1 MMREGRARRAVVALL
16 AGLLASA
23 APLAAQDVAIRN
35 ATVLTVTNGTIE
47 NATVLIRGGR
57 ITAVGRDVAIPTGV
71 RVIDGTGKY
80 VMPGIIDAHS
90 HMAIDGG
97 INEGSESVTPEVIV
111 PVRDDDVTIY
121 RALAGGVTSALLL
134 HGSAN
139 TVGGQSAV
147 IKMRWGQ
154 PADSLYFKG
163 AHRIVKFALGE
174 NVTRAS
180 SDAPVDQRRFPMSRM
195 GVEQTLR
202 WWFTRAQEYDKEWTQ
217 YRDAVKR
224 DRAAM
229 APRRDLRLEALADIM
244 RGDIKVHAHSYRGD
258 EILMLM
264 RVAEDFNF
272 RINTFQHVLE
282 GYKVANEIAKH
293 GAHASTFADMWAYKV
308 EAWDAIPH
316 NMAIMSDRGVVV
328 SVNSDSGERVRRLY
342 QEAAVGMKYGGM
354 SEAEA
359 LKMITLNPAKQLGV
373 DKRVGSIEVGKDA
386 DIAIF
391 SGHPFCTCVESRND
405 AGRRQSLLRHQH
417 GDDTAQADRA
427 AQGDDDDAGGG
438 DDEPRDDSRCDARF
452 GCVARTARCAAGA
465 WHRGHVPDP

>member
-1 MMREGRARRAVVALL
+1 VQPAQLT
-16 AGLLASA
+16 
-23 APLAAQDVAIRN
+23 AQDIAIRN
-35 ATVLTVTNGTIE
+35 ATILTVTNGTIE
-47 NATVLIRGGR
+47 NGTVLVRNGR
-57 ITAVGRDVAIPTGV
+57 ITAVGRDVAIPQGV
-71 RVIDGTGKY
+71 RVVDGTGKY

-97 INEGSESVTPEVIV
+97 INEGSESVTPEVVV

-139 TVGGQSAV
+139 TIGGQGAV

-154 PADSLYFKG
+154 PADSLYFQG

-180 SDAPVDQRRFPMSRM
+180 SSAPADERRFPMSRM

-202 WWFTRAQEYDKEWTQ
+202 WWFTQAREYDREWQ
-217 YRDAVKR
+217 AYRDAVKR
-224 DRAAM
+224 DRNAM
-229 APRRDLRLEALADIM
+229 APRRDLRLEALADIL
-244 RGDIKVHAHSYRGD
+244 RGDLKVHAHSYRGD
-258 EILMLM
+258 EILMLI
-264 RVAEDFNF
+264 RVADDFGF
-272 RINTFQHVLE
+272 TINTFQHVLE

-293 GAHASTFADMWAYKV
+293 GAMASTFADMWAYKV

-342 QEAAVGMKYGGM
+342 QEAAVGMKYGDM
-354 SEAEA
+354 SESEA

-373 DKRVGSIEVGKDA
+373 DSRVGSIEVGKDA

-391 SGHPFCTCVESRND
+391 SGHPFAPSSLVEMTLVDGKVLFDRNT
-405 AGRRQSLLRHQH
+405 AMTLRKLIEQFKATTTTQESGR
-417 GDDTAQADRA
+417 
-427 AQGDDDDAGGG
+427 
-438 DDEPRDDSRCDARF
+438 
-452 GCVARTARCAAGA
+452 
-465 WHRGHVPDP
+465 